1 MTGVI
6 VNYEKKT
13 CEEILMQRYGDD
25 FVDSRAQS
33 GKAERDMHQNEDYH
47 QFSGKLLEQS
57 YSLALSMRKFS
68 EEFY

>member
-1 MTGVI
+1 
-6 VNYEKKT
+6 
-13 CEEILMQRYGDD
+13 MQRYGDD

-33 GKAERDMHQNEDYH
+33 GKAERDMHQNEDNH